1 MECRKC
7 SRDLP
12 ADAVYCCYCGRRLSG
27 GPRKAAKRPNGA
39 GSVYKLSGRRAR
51 PWAAS
56 RKGVWLG
63 TYETK
68 AAALEALERSARR
81 PISDA
86 INLTMEQIWER
97 WKAEKFPGLA
107 EKSQEVYLTTWP
119 IFSGL
124 AGEKM
129 RTLRTEDVQ
138 RLVDEQVQKGRSR
151 SQCEKIRNLY
161 SQLCKWAMREDIID
175 RNYAEFLRLP
185 RGKKPQRDTFTAK
198 ELALLQQDAETCDTS
213 KLILMLI
220 FTGFRLNEL
229 LLLPMS
235 GVNLEADTLTGGE
248 KTEAGRDRVVPIHPA
263 IRPYVAY
270 FAGKAKGDL
279 LISGYEG
286 NRDQKNFRS
295 RDYYPTLRRLGI
307 STAERPMKP
316 HSCWYTFATM
326 AVSADLQPEALQK
339 IMGHA
344 QYSTT
349 ANIYDQGD
357 LQRIQ
362 QEMGKLPGIDR
373 KLLET
378 DAE

>member
-1 MECRKC
+1 M
-7 SRDLP
+7 
-12 ADAVYCCYCGRRLSG
+12 
-27 GPRKAAKRPNGA
+27 
-39 GSVYKLSGRRAR
+39 
-51 PWAAS
+51 
-56 RKGVWLG
+56 
-63 TYETK
+63 
-68 AAALEALERSARR
+68 
-81 PISDA
+81 
-86 INLTMEQIWER
+86 
-97 WKAEKFPGLA
+97 
-107 EKSQEVYLTTWP
+107 
-119 IFSGL
+119 
-124 AGEKM
+124 
-129 RTLRTEDVQ
+129 
-138 RLVDEQVQKGRSR
+138 DEQVQKGRSR

-220 FTGFRLNEL
+220 YTGFRLNEL
-229 LLLPMS
+229 LLLPMN
-235 GVNLEADTLTGGE
+235 GVDLKEDTLTGGE
-248 KTEAGRDRVVPIHPA
+248 KTEAGRDRMVPIHPV

-307 STAERPMKP
+307 STSERPMKP
-316 HSCWYTFATM
+316 HSCRYTFATM
-326 AVSADLQPEALQK
+326 AVSAELQPEALQK

-357 LQRIQ
+357 LQRVKK
-362 QEMGKLPGIDR
+362 EMEKLPGIDR
-373 KLLET
+373 NLLET